1 MRQPNYMKIEQLQN
15 NIAECEQYIMQLSNE
30 LEKNND
36 LYIEGYGSPAE
47 LRKCNTK
54 IQREISKTQT
64 KIRTLTEKLNKARGF
79 M

>member
-1 MRQPNYMKIEQLQN
+1 MKQPDYMKIEQLQN
-15 NIAECEQYIMQLSNE
+15 NIMECEQYITYLRNQ

-47 LRKCNTK
+47 LRKCNVK

-64 KIRTLTEKLNKARGF
+64 KIIKLTEKLNKARGIG
-79 M
+79 

>member
-1 MRQPNYMKIEQLQN
+1 
-15 NIAECEQYIMQLSNE
+15 MQLSNE

-64 KIRTLTEKLNKARGF
+64 KIRTLTEKLNKARGIR
-79 M
+79 